1 MYFQVSYE
9 ELKANTRAG
18 LDPSRKEEYL
28 DDATFMSLFNM
39 DKAAFAA
46 LSKWK
51 KDEQKKKLGLF

>member
-1 MYFQVSYE
+1 MSYE

-28 DDATFMSLFNM
+28 DDATFASLFNM
-39 DKAAFAA
+39 DKASFAA